1 MPGTVTTKVKFPISI
16 KLVSIITI
24 LLLFSLGSITVLVS
38 YMVTRDVRITAEEN
52 NFTIN
57 RQSAS
62 ETERTLSAIRSAVF
76 VLLETI
82 RNTAG
87 TAWPEA
93 RELIGRGRDSFF
105 NHNEQVAAIIVPGLL
120 ELVNES
126 YFRSNELDRGL
137 PHQFLDQQT
146 ETLRRC
152 AAGETILLNAAPF
165 FQSPVLVMF
174 HPLKREADT
183 YPAAIFFSP
192 DSLNDNYGQGISSS
206 FLINDAGDVLIHPD
220 YELVR
225 GGANLADH
233 PFVEILRDSTETRL
247 QTLYRDKDGKR
258 YFGAF
263 QKLAIANT
271 ALVTIVEYDKIFEGI
286 VTTTRR
292 NIYLTGVV
300 LFASIILIWL
310 FSKTI
315 SGPLKALT
323 AAAGEIEAGRF
334 DLDLSP
340 RTRDEIGV
348 LTASFGRMSSALGIF
363 GRFTNRD
370 IAIRA
375 MRGQIHPGGEPKN
388 ATIFF
393 SDIRDFTS
401 ISEKFS
407 ERLGSAASDK
417 LVHWLN
423 EYLTRMVSCVEKTGG
438 VVDKFIGDAVMA
450 HWGTAYTAGSPEH
463 DALNCVRSALLMRIA
478 LQELNKKRKA
488 GDAANPV
495 IKIGCGIN
503 SGMVTAGQIGS
514 ADRMEYT
521 VIGDAVNLS
530 SRTEALNKP
539 LGTDILITENTWNL
553 VGRHLITEEMP
564 PVTVKGKEKSVRLF
578 AVINLKVKEGPQP
591 KPHTLE
597 EVRRF
602 LGIEPPDMYKVNIN
616 AEEKKY
622 KIGSGG

>member
-1 MPGTVTTKVKFPISI
+1 MPETVTPKVKFPIAI
-16 KLVSIITI
+16 KLVTIITV
-24 LLLFSLGSITVLVS
+24 LLLLSLGAITILVS
-38 YMVTRDVRITAEEN
+38 YMVTRDVQITAEEN
-52 NFTIN
+52 NFSVN

-62 ETERTLSAIRSAVF
+62 ETERTLSAIGSAVF
-76 VLLETI
+76 VLLEI
-82 RNTAG
+82 IQDTAR
-87 TAWPEA
+87 PET
-93 RELIGRGRDSFF
+93 EDLIGRDSFF
-105 NHNEQVAAIIVPGLL
+105 NHNEQVAAIIVPGFL
-120 ELVNES
+120 ELVNQG
-126 YFRSNELDRGL
+126 YFRANELDSGL

-146 ETLRRC
+146 EALRRC

-165 FQSPVLVMF
+165 FQSAALVMLCPF
-174 HPLKREADT
+174 KRGENA
-183 YPAAIFFSP
+183 YAAAIFFSS
-192 DSLNDNYGQGISSS
+192 DSLNDNYGQGVNSS
-206 FLINDAGDVLIHPD
+206 FLINDTEDVLIHSD
-220 YELVR
+220 YEMVR

-233 PFVEILRDSTETRL
+233 PFVEILRDSTETSL
-247 QTLYRDKDGKR
+247 QTLYTDKDGKR

-263 QKLAIANT
+263 QKLTIGSA

-315 SGPLKALT
+315 SGPLKVLT

-334 DLDLSP
+334 DLELMP
-340 RTRDEIGV
+340 GTRDEIGV
-348 LTASFGRMSSALGIF
+348 LTASFGRMGSALGIF

-388 ATIFF
+388 ATILF
-393 SDIRDFTS
+393 SDIRNFTS

-407 ERLGSAASDK
+407 EHLGGAASDR
-417 LVHWLN
+417 LVRWLN

-463 DALNCVRSALLMRIA
+463 DALNCVRSALLMRAA
-478 LQELNKKRKA
+478 LYELNKKREP

-514 ADRMEYT
+514 TERMEYT
-521 VIGDAVNLS
+521 VIGDAVNLA

-553 VGRHLITEEMP
+553 VGRYLITEEMP
-564 PVTVKGKEKSVRLF
+564 PVTVKGKEKSIRLF
-578 AVINLKVKEGPQP
+578 AVINLKIKKGTQP
-591 KPHTLE
+591 KPRTLD
-597 EVRRF
+597 EVRRS
-602 LGIEPPDMYKVNIN
+602 LGIDPPDMYKVNIN

-622 KIGSGG
+622 TIGSGG

>member
-1 MPGTVTTKVKFPISI
+1 MTETGKPTVKFPIGI
-16 KLVSIITI
+16 KLVTIITT
-24 LLLFSLGSITVLVS
+24 LLLLSLGAITVLVS
-38 YMVTRDVRITAEEN
+38 YMVTRDVQITAEEN

-62 ETERTLSAIRSAVF
+62 ETERALSAIRSAVF

-82 RNTAG
+82 QNTADS
-87 TAWPEA
+87 AWPETE
-93 RELIGRGRDSFF
+93 ELIGRDRDSFF
-105 NHNEQVAAIIVPGLL
+105 HHNEHIAAVIVPGLR
-120 ELVNES
+120 ELVNAG
-126 YFRSNELDRGL
+126 YFRSNELDSAL
-137 PHQFLDQQT
+137 PQRFLDQQA
-146 ETLRRC
+146 EALQRC

-165 FQSPVLVMF
+165 FQSAVLVML
-174 HPLKREADT
+174 HPFKRGETVYA
-183 YPAAIFFSP
+183 AAIFFSS
-192 DSLNDNYGQGISSS
+192 DSLNDNYGQGVNSS

-247 QTLYRDKDGKR
+247 QTRYTDKDGKR

-263 QKLAIANT
+263 QKLTIGNT
-271 ALVTIVEYDKIFEGI
+271 ALITIVEHDKIFEGI

-292 NIYLTGVV
+292 NIYLTGAV

-334 DLDLSP
+334 DLALVSG
-340 RTRDEIGV
+340 TRDEIGV
-348 LTASFGRMSSALGIF
+348 LTASFGRMSSALGVF

-370 IAIRA
+370 IAVRA

-393 SDIRDFTS
+393 SDIRDFTA
-401 ISEKFS
+401 IGEKFT
-407 ERLGSAASDK
+407 EQLGGAASDK

-423 EYLTRMVSCVEKTGG
+423 EYLTRMVGCVEKTGG

-463 DALNCVRSALLMRIA
+463 DALNCVRSALLMRAA
-478 LQELNKKRKA
+478 LHELNRERKA
-488 GDAANPV
+488 GGAANPL

-503 SGMVTAGQIGS
+503 SGPVTAGQIGS
-514 ADRMEYT
+514 SERMEYT
-521 VIGDAVNLS
+521 VIGDAVNLA
-530 SRTEALNKP
+530 SRTETLNKP

-553 VGRHLITEEMP
+553 VGRYLITEEMP
-564 PVTVKGKEKSVRLF
+564 AVTVKGKKKPVRMF
-578 AVINLKVKEGPQP
+578 AVINLKVKEGTQP
-591 KPHTLE
+591 KPHTLD
-597 EVRRF
+597 EVRRS

-622 KIGSGG
+622 RIGSDG